1 VEHFDSLHM
10 AQQKAL
16 EAFEKSCKNELEI
29 RDKEI
34 QILKKK
40 IKNETKIVWIIDGWN
55 KAKYFVSSKIFH
67 LGGSEWN
74 IGVYTN
80 GDDEDCRGFLSIY
93 LFLEKGPVKGTII
106 HVNGRITL
114 INHKHPKHSIK
125 KEIFTTFPQK
135 AAMGWG
141 ERRAIEASQITSE
154 SGFLLYDKLYFEV
167 DIIVKQV
174 VIWV

>member
-1 VEHFDSLHM
+1 
-10 AQQKAL
+10 
-16 EAFEKSCKNELEI
+16 
-29 RDKEI
+29 
-34 QILKKK
+34 
-40 IKNETKIVWIIDGWN
+40 
-55 KAKYFVSSKIFH
+55 VSSKIFH
-67 LGGSEWN
+67 LGGCEWN

-80 GDDEDCRGFLSIY
+80 GDDEDSRGFLSIY
-93 LFLEKGPVKGTII
+93 LFLEKGPIKGTSI

-125 KEIFTTFPQK
+125 KEILTTFPQK

-154 SGFLLYDKLYFEV
+154 SGFLLFDKLYFEV
-167 DIIVKQV
+167 DINIKQV